1 VSHTLVIDD
10 EAAVRAM
17 LCAVLAMA
25 GHEVFEA
32 GDGAE
37 ALRLLEGQSV
47 DLVFCDL
54 FMPGMGGLE
63 AIPRIRRLRPEARV
77 IAMSGGGGS
86 NPAAVLNVALRLGA
100 VVALDKPFDVDRML
114 SAAAEALA
122 KE

>member
-1 VSHTLVIDD
+1 VIDD
-10 EAAVRAM
+10 DPDLRFLLRVA
-17 LCAVLAMA
+17 LAMA

-63 AIPRIRRLRPEARV
+63 AIPRIRREHSAARIV
-77 IAMSGGGGS
+77 AMSGGGY
-86 NPAAVLNVALRLGA
+86 NLPDLLAAARRLGA
-100 VVALDKPFDVDRML
+100 TVTLEKPFSRDQMFA
-114 SAAAEALA
+114 AAAEALA
-122 KE
+122 EE